1 MPFRAGWNR
10 ARGWFIHLLHLD
22 DSAHSIALGAALG
35 VFIAFT
41 PTIGIQMML
50 IFFVTSILRASRV
63 AGVPMAWVTN
73 PATLVPIFWFNLY
86 IGTLVVGGSAKMLAN
101 FEAAARGIVARD
113 LPWWDLVKQWWDVV
127 MEVAVPLWVG
137 SILVGLVAGAVAY
150 GVMYYLITTYRRA
163 HQRHLAAKA
172 AAHAAAGDGP
182 PAVQA
187 PVESGKKPS

>member
-10 ARGWFIHLLHLD
+10 AKGWFIHLLHMD

-35 VFIAFT
+35 VFIAWT
-41 PTIGIQMML
+41 PTIGLQMML
-50 IFFVTSILRASRV
+50 IFFVTSILRANRV
-63 AGVPMAWVTN
+63 AGVPMAWITN
-73 PATLVPIFWFNLY
+73 PATLVPIYWFNLY
-86 IGTLVVGGSAKMLAN
+86 IGTLVVGGSDKMLDN

-150 GVMYYLITTYRRA
+150 GVMYYLITTYRKV

-172 AAHAAAGDGP
+172 AAHAAAGDAP
-182 PAVQA
+182 PAGQA
-187 PVESGKKPS
+187 PADPGDGPS

>member
-1 MPFRAGWNR
+1 M
-10 ARGWFIHLLHLD
+10 
-22 DSAHSIALGAALG
+22 GAALG

-50 IFFVTSILRASRV
+50 IFFVTSILRANRV
-63 AGVPMAWVTN
+63 AGVPMAWITN
-73 PATLVPIFWFNLY
+73 PATLVPMFWFNLY
-86 IGTLVVGGSAKMLAN
+86 VGTLVVGGSDKMLAN

-150 GVMYYLITTYRRA
+150 GVMYYLIATYRKV

-172 AAHAAAGDGP
+172 AAGDAPPAGQAPAGPGDGP
-182 PAVQA
+182 
-187 PVESGKKPS
+187 S